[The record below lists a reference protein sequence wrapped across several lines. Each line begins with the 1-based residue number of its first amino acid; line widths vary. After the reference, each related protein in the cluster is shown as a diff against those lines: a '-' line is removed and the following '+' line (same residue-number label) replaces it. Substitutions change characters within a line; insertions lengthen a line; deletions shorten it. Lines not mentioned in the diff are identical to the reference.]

1 MKRSLSLAFTTGL
14 LSAIWAWVAVALTLP
29 SWAGFLG
36 CTAFFACPHKDRRG
50 LLITFATLSSGV
62 AWAQIILHLSA
73 LTTGSLAGYALT
85 GVVAFLMCIQAQ
97 RRLLAFI
104 PGTFI
109 GACATFAAQGDWRTV
124 VPSLAVGLLF
134 GYAMKNSG
142 LWLAAWRDRAANPST
157 KKSAA
162 E

>member
-62 AWAQIILHLSA
+62 AWAQVILHLSA
-73 LTTGSLAGYALT
+73 LTTGSLAGYVLT

-97 RRLLAFI
+97 HRLLAFI

-109 GACATFAAQGDWRTV
+109 GACATFAAQGDWQSV
-124 VPSLAVGLLF
+124 LPALWLGMLF
-134 GYAMKNSG
+134 GAAMFVSG
-142 LWLAAWRDRAANPST
+142 MRLGRRPDEKAPGDARQTD
-157 KKSAA
+157 
-162 E
+162 

>member
-109 GACATFAAQGDWRTV
+109 GACATFAAQGDWQSV
-124 VPSLAVGLLF
+124 LPALWLGMLF
-134 GYAMKNSG
+134 GAAMFVSG
-142 LWLAAWRDRAANPST
+142 MRLGRRPDEKAPGDVRQTD
-157 KKSAA
+157 
-162 E
+162 

>member
-109 GACATFAAQGDWRTV
+109 GACATFAAQGDWQSV
-124 VPSLAVGLLF
+124 LPALLLGMLF
-134 GYAMKNSG
+134 GAAMFVSG
-142 LWLAAWRDRAANPST
+142 MWLGRSPDEKAPGGARQPD
-157 KKSAA
+157 
-162 E
+162 